1 MRSLGSEA
9 CLVWASWRGEKIM
22 IISPHMVVVA
32 CVICGIK
39 QTARSAFDPQGDNG
53 VVVTT
58 GKASS

>member
-1 MRSLGSEA
+1 
-9 CLVWASWRGEKIM
+9 M